1 MNQRQSKSQ
10 PRWTDVKAKLTS
22 FDRPALLG
30 LIQDL
35 YGAHKDNQTFLHAR
49 FGLGEDMLRPYKET
63 MDRWLWPDA
72 FSRQVPSVLKAKQAI
87 SNYKKAVGDPAGLAE
102 LMVFYCEQA
111 SGFASDLGYQDES
124 YFNALVRMFEQA
136 AAIANTLPSDTRDAL
151 IARLDRVR
159 SISHKCG
166 YCVGDD
172 MDSILTTY
180 TKRSGRRSLRRKP

>member
-1 MNQRQSKSQ
+1 MNQRQSKSR

-35 YGAHKDNQTFLHAR
+35 YSAHKDNQTFLHAR
-49 FGLGEDMLRPYKET
+49 FGLAEDMLRLYKET

-87 SNYKKAVGDPAGLAE
+87 SNYKKAVGEPAGLAE

-111 SGFASDLGYQDES
+111 AGFASDVGYQDES

-136 AAIANTLPSDTRDAL
+136 VRITTTLSASGRDAL
-151 IARLDRVR
+151 AVRLDRVR
-159 SISHKCG
+159 TISHKGG
-166 YCVGDD
+166 YGVGDD
-172 MDSILTTY
+172 MDSLLAKY
-180 TKRSGRRSLRRKP
+180 AKRLGRPSMRP